1 MSENKRRP
9 RISDKANQTTIEL
22 VEREEAQVTPQIFS
36 ETKEEVKDDGN
47 DFSEFYD
54 ENGEFLW
61 EKYESTCPSH
71 TRKPNPHIK
80 TRNNDKVYSR
90 EPYAQEMYD
99 LLSEHSA
106 EIKPQINV
114 GEIHTGKIWAVTQEW
129 ITIDINY
136 RELVYVKAGKES
148 EEVKMMLPGDE
159 AAVLITD
166 TTGTLSGSI
175 TGGMKHKIFSDLRDA
190 IEEGNTAWVGTV
202 KNMIENGGYIV
213 RVQGIDCFMP
223 GSLAGINKLS
233 DFSSIIGE
241 EIYVVPVSFSGER
254 GTIVVSHRKYLQAL
268 IPGAIADLKAN
279 IDGIKKGKVTGTAK
293 YGVFVEFDTCLT
305 GMIHVNELNEDTL
318 KLVRSGQL
326 KAGEDIE
333 FMVKDIIS
341 NTKITL
347 TQKESS
353 TFNPWSDISS
363 RYQIPSIVKAVVK
376 TKKDYGMF
384 VNIEEGVTGLL
395 HVSEI
400 SKEKMVDYKTGDEI
414 DVQITRIDESTMKVF
429 LKLPE
434 QEQEVV

>member
-22 VEREEAQVTPQIFS
+22 VEREEAQVTPQNFN
-36 ETKEEVKDDGN
+36 ETKEVKDDGN

-61 EKYESTCPSH
+61 DKYESTCPSH
-71 TRKPNPHIK
+71 TRHPNPHIK
-80 TRNNDKVYSR
+80 TQNNDKVYSR

-99 LLSEHSA
+99 LLSEHST

-114 GEIHTGKIWAVTQEW
+114 GEIHTGVIWAVTQEW

-148 EEVKMMLPGDE
+148 EEVRMMLPGDE

-268 IPGAIADLKAN
+268 IPGAIAELKEN
-279 IDGIKKGKVTGTAK
+279 IEGTKKGKVTGTAK
-293 YGVFVEFDTCLT
+293 YGVFVEFDKCLT
-305 GMIHVNELNEDTL
+305 GMIHVNELNEETL

-326 KAGEDIE
+326 KPGMDIE
-333 FMVKDIIS
+333 FLVKDIIS

-353 TFNPWSDISS
+353 TFNPWTDISS

-384 VNIEEGVTGLL
+384 VNIEDGVTGLL

-400 SKEKMVDYKTGDEI
+400 SKEKMVDYKPGDTI

-434 QEQEVV
+434 QAQEVV

>member
-22 VEREEAQVTPQIFS
+22 VEREEAQVTPQNFN
-36 ETKEEVKDDGN
+36 ETKEVKDDGN

-61 EKYESTCPSH
+61 DKYESTCPSH
-71 TRKPNPHIK
+71 TRHPNPHIK
-80 TRNNDKVYSR
+80 TQNNDKVYSR

-114 GEIHTGKIWAVTQEW
+114 GEIHTGVIWAVTQEW

-148 EEVKMMLPGDE
+148 EEVRMMLPGDE

-268 IPGAIADLKAN
+268 IPGAIAELKEN
-279 IDGIKKGKVTGTAK
+279 IEGTKKGKVTGTAK
-293 YGVFVEFDTCLT
+293 YGVFVEFDKCLT
-305 GMIHVNELNEDTL
+305 GMIHVNELNEETL

-326 KAGEDIE
+326 KPGMDIE
-333 FMVKDIIS
+333 FLVKDIIS

-353 TFNPWSDISS
+353 TFNPWTDISS

-384 VNIEEGVTGLL
+384 VNIEDGVTGLL

-400 SKEKMVDYKTGDEI
+400 SKEKMVDYKPGDTI

-434 QEQEVV
+434 QAQEVV

>member
-22 VEREEAQVTPQIFS
+22 VEREEAQVTPQNFN
-36 ETKEEVKDDGN
+36 ETKEVKDDGN

-61 EKYESTCPSH
+61 DKYESTCPSH

-80 TRNNDKVYSR
+80 TQNNDKVYSR

-99 LLSEHSA
+99 LLSEHSS
-106 EIKPQINV
+106 EIKPQINI
-114 GEIHTGKIWAVTQEW
+114 GEIHTGVIWAVTQEW

-148 EEVKMMLPGDE
+148 EEVRMMLPGDE

-268 IPGAIADLKAN
+268 IPGAIAELKEN
-279 IDGIKKGKVTGTAK
+279 IDGVKSGKVTGTAK
-293 YGVFVEFDTCLT
+293 YGVFVEFDKCLT
-305 GMIHVNELNEDTL
+305 GMIHVNELNEETL

-326 KAGEDIE
+326 KPGMDIE
-333 FMVKDIIS
+333 FLVKDIIS

-353 TFNPWSDISS
+353 TFNPWTDISS

-400 SKEKMVDYKTGDEI
+400 SKEKMVDYKPGDTI

-434 QEQEVV
+434 QAQEVV